1 MLQRLSI
8 REFFVTISRFRKV
21 LGPRG
26 MRWLLA
32 CFLSSLSLSL
42 IEYALAA
49 FLQVFLVSLGYF
61 DRAQISSLLLP
72 LVSLSTVGL
81 CGLLV
86 SIGALRS
93 AALFVSAFSNDV
105 TQEVASSRFKQATL
119 YEMLMRRGR
128 HFLPASEVH
137 YRVGELYPKS
147 QTFLYSALSMLVAL
161 IQSAFL
167 IAAMLYLA
175 WKETLIGL
183 AGFSVAG
190 VLVAMA
196 NHKLAKNARLAP
208 GIQAG
213 FVKDVERVSRNWI
226 FIRISRTQNKETL
239 GLFEKVFE
247 YTKVILRISSFNTL
261 ILGMPPFFGICLF
274 ALIIY
279 VSRSVFLTKAAILI
293 SILFLFLRLVQY
305 IGTASQNLAGLTK
318 FWPQFKEAVDLFHK
332 MDEGELARALTY
344 DAGNYRRLL
353 DASSPGSRPPA
364 AVAPLEAPPGLHL
377 QNVSFAW
384 ERDRPLVVDRLS
396 WRVKGGEIAGIVGP
410 SGAGKSTLLLLILG
424 MLDPAEGKIEIDGV
438 PPSNYFERM
447 GDSLGYVGAEPF
459 LMDGTL
465 EQNLEYG
472 LDQKPAPQ
480 ELWSALE
487 QAQLAETVRA
497 LDGGLAYRLDENG
510 AGLSTGQKQRLA
522 LARALLRKPKI
533 LVLDE
538 ATANL
543 DMATE
548 AEIANTIKRLAGKTT
563 VLIVSHRAGILK
575 AADLVLEMSP
585 PPQTPSSSPASKHA

>member
-8 REFFVTISRFRKV
+8 QEFLSTISRFRKV

-61 DRAQISSLLLP
+61 DRTQIPALLLP
-72 LVSLSTVGL
+72 LVSLSTSGL
-81 CGLLV
+81 CGLLIL
-86 SIGALRS
+86 IGALRS
-93 AALFVSAFSNDV
+93 AALFVSAHSNDV
-105 TQEVASSRFKQATL
+105 TQELASSRFKQVTL
-119 YEMLMRRGR
+119 YEMLMRKGR
-128 HFLPASEVH
+128 HFLPASDVH

-147 QTFLYSALSMLVAL
+147 QTFLYSALTMLIAL
-161 IQSAFL
+161 IQSSFL
-167 IAAMLYLA
+167 VAGMLYLA

-183 AGFSVAG
+183 AGFSIAG

-196 NHKLAKNARLAP
+196 NHRLARSASLAP
-208 GIQAG
+208 GIQANFIKG
-213 FVKDVERVSRNWI
+213 VERVSRNWL
-226 FIRISRTQNKETL
+226 FIRISRTQKKETL
-239 GLFEKVFE
+239 GLFGKVFE
-247 YTKVILRISSFNTL
+247 YLNVVLRISSFNTL
-261 ILGMPPFFGICLF
+261 ILGMPPFFGVCLF

-279 VSRSVFLTKAAILI
+279 VSRSVFLTKASILI

-305 IGTASQNLAGLTK
+305 IGTASQNLAGVTR
-318 FWPQFKEAVDLFHK
+318 FWPQFKEAVDLFNK
-332 MDEGELARALTY
+332 MDEEELAIALSY
-344 DAGNYRRLL
+344 DPGNYRQLL
-353 DASSPGSRPPA
+353 NGGSSSSRPPI
-364 AVAPLEAPPGLHL
+364 VGAPTEGPPDLHVE
-377 QNVSFAW
+377 NVSFAW
-384 ERDRPLVVDRLS
+384 EPDRPRVIDHLS
-396 WRVKGGEIAGIVGP
+396 WKVKGGEIAGIVGP

-424 MLDPAEGKIEIDGV
+424 MLDPAKGKIEIAGV
-438 PPSNYFERM
+438 SPSVYFDRA
-447 GDSLGYVGAEPF
+447 GDSVGYVGAEPF

-465 EQNLEYG
+465 EENLEYG
-472 LDQKPAPQ
+472 LNKKPSPQ

-487 QAQLAETVRA
+487 QAQLAETVRK
-497 LDGGLAYRLDENG
+497 LDRGLEYRLDENG

-522 LARALLRKPKI
+522 LARALLKKPKI

-543 DMATE
+543 DAATE
-548 AEIANTIKRLAGKTT
+548 IEITNTLKRLAGQTT

-575 AADLVLEMSP
+575 AANHVLELSP
-585 PPQTPSSSPASKHA
+585 PSHSD